1 MKESFTIKETFNA
14 TPSQIYE
21 AWLDSEKHAKMVDG
35 DAECG
40 KNEGDSFT
48 IWNGYIEGKNIS
60 LTPNKEIIQSW
71 RTTEF
76 DESDEDSKIV
86 IQLNEV
92 NYLN

>member
-1 MKESFTIKETFNA
+1 MEINSNLNNMKESFTIKETFNA
-14 TPSQIYE
+14 TPSQIYK

-60 LTPNKEIIQSW
+60 LTPNKEIIQSSIFFCGFSI
-71 RTTEF
+71 RVR
-76 DESDEDSKIV
+76 K
-86 IQLNEV
+86 
-92 NYLN
+92 